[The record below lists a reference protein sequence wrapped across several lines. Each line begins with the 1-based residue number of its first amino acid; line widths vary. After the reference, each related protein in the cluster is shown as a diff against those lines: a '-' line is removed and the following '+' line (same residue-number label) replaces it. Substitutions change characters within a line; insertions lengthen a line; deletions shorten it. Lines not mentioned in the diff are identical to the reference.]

1 MFNALKRLITLNP
14 MGIFVYTLLT
24 KWYLTIAVAGL
35 VVTYWVFKGLQSAGV
50 IDEAEKIVGQAIYD
64 SKAVAKFCVPKIANL
79 EAFWSCLNNLPEYSP
94 EQDET
99 DLESK
104 VESLRQNFLN
114 KSATPDSTP
123 VSDPYYDNG
132 SGK

>member
-14 MGIFVYTLLT
+14 MGVFVYTLLT

-35 VVTYWVFKGLQSAGV
+35 IVTYWVFKGLQSAGV

-64 SKAVAKFCVPKIANL
+64 SKAVAKFCVPKITNL
-79 EAFWSCLNNLPEYSP
+79 SDFWYCLNNLPEYAP
-94 EQDET
+94 EQDEV

-104 VESLRQNFLN
+104 VEILRQNLQGKDPN
-114 KSATPDSTP
+114 SSVINNP
-123 VSDPYYDNG
+123 DPYYDD
-132 SGK
+132 GKK